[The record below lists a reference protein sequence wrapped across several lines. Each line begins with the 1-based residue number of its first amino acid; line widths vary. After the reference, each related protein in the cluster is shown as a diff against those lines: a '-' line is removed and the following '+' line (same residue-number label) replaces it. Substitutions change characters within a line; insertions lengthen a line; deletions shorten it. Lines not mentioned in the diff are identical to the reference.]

1 MTDFYLVFLFIAS
14 SSDKSNDI
22 REAETTR
29 MQDGKRQDKF
39 VTVIIHLKKI
49 KHYKMWNSKTT
60 LKTFTWKDQDLGL
73 IMLND
78 MQVREKV

>member
-1 MTDFYLVFLFIAS
+1 MTDFYLVFLFIAL

-39 VTVIIHLKKI
+39 VTVII
-49 KHYKMWNSKTT
+49 KH
-60 LKTFTWKDQDLGL
+60 
-73 IMLND
+73 
-78 MQVREKV
+78 